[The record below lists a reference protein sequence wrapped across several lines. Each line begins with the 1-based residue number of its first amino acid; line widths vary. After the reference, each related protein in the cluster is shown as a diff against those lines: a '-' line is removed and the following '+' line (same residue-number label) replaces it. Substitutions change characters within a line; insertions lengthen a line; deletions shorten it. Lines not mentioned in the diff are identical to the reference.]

1 MFAGTSPDRTQV
13 ILAVAVL
20 SLALLAP
27 LRLEGQDPVQPTQ
40 EPVDTLQVGG
50 PEDTVQVRGPED
62 TVQAQGLQDTA
73 QEPQDDVQQQRLEE
87 AARVPRDTVLIGPP
101 RPEIYVADL
110 SVFNGLHYLGPL
122 QKVTDGTNSYDN
134 QPMFTP
140 DSRSL
145 LYTVEYGRGDPVQ
158 TEIHRYYF
166 SSRRET
172 RITRT
177 DESEYSPRPVAGD
190 RAFSAI
196 RVEAD
201 STRRVW
207 QFTMEGMD
215 GEVMFRNLTDVGHHA
230 WGNESTVLL
239 YVPGD
244 PPTAR
249 IADLTTGQTDVVA
262 QGIGRSLNKI
272 PNRNAWSV
280 VERLSPVQAWISEVD
295 IATRE
300 VRRIIPTVAGGEFH
314 TWTPEGV
321 LLMAVDSRIYQWDP
335 ELDVEWRPV
344 ANLDDT
350 VLAVTRIAVSPDGS
364 KIAIVG
370 DPIPEEQPLDEP
382 DGLLADSLRGA
393 AGVR

>member
-1 MFAGTSPDRTQV
+1 MVEETSRDRIRV
-13 ILAVAVL
+13 ILRVATL
-20 SLALLAP
+20 ALALLAP

-40 EPVDTLQVGG
+40 EPR
-50 PEDTVQVRGPED
+50 DTVQSLDSVQAQEPQD
-62 TVQAQGLQDTA
+62 TVQAQEQQDTVEA
-73 QEPQDDVQQQRLEE
+73 GVLEQTVRVQEPQDTVQ
-87 AARVPRDTVLIGPP
+87 VPVGPP
-101 RPEIYVADL
+101 KPEIYVADL
-110 SVFNGLHYLGPL
+110 SVFDGLHYLSPL
-122 QKVTDGTNSYDN
+122 QKVTDGTSSYDN
-134 QPMFTP
+134 QPMFMP

-145 LYTVEYGRGDPVQ
+145 LYTTDHGFGDQIQ

-177 DESEYSPRPVAGD
+177 VESEYSPRPVAGD

-215 GEVMFRNLTDVGHHA
+215 GEVLFRNLNDVGHHA
-230 WGNESTVLL
+230 WGNESTVLV
-239 YVPGD
+239 YVAGN

-249 IADLTTGQTDVVA
+249 IADLATGQIDVVA
-262 QGIGRSLNKI
+262 RSVGLSMNKI
-272 PNRNAWSV
+272 PNRNAWSF
-280 VERLSPVQAWISEVD
+280 VERLSPVQAWISEVN

-300 VRRIIPTVAGGEFH
+300 VRRRIETVAGGEFH

-321 LLMAVDSRIYQWDP
+321 LLMAVGSRIYQWDP
-335 ELDVEWRPV
+335 ELDVDWRGV
-344 ANLDDT
+344 ADLGDRVLT
-350 VLAVTRIAVSPDGS
+350 VTGIAVSPDGS

-370 DPIPEEQPLDEP
+370 DPIPD
-382 DGLLADSLRGA
+382 A
-393 AGVR
+393 